1 MDITFFGAAQTVTG
15 SKHLLVTPHNKRI
28 LLDCGM
34 FQGLGR
40 DTDPKNRHFGFD
52 PSTLDAVILSHAHI
66 DHSGCL
72 PRLVAEGFL
81 GPIYTTDATID
92 LCTVMLADSAHIQE
106 ADVRYLNKRRVREG
120 KEELKP
126 LYSEEEVKAC
136 LEHFKPVPLDS
147 WIKIFDDVELYLT
160 DAGHILGS
168 VAINLKLWK
177 DEKQSVSITYTG
189 DIGRYEDR
197 ILKAPAPFPQA
208 DYIIAESTYGDRL
221 HGAPDAAEETL
232 ESIIRHT
239 CVDKKGKLII
249 PSFALGRT
257 QELVYAMDKL
267 FNEGKLPKVP
277 VFVDSPLAVNATNIM
292 RRHPSFFNSEIRTY
306 MERDPDPFG
315 FNNLRYIQ
323 KLEESKAINGI
334 EGPCIIISASGMAE
348 AGRIKHHLA
357 NGLEDERTTV
367 LLVGYC
373 TPESLGARL
382 GRGDKTVRIFGEEV
396 KVKAEVRI
404 ITSYSAHAD
413 YKEMMRYLG
422 CQNIEKVKRL
432 FLVHGEA
439 ETQKNYKLKLM
450 EMGFDDVVIPMEG
463 ESFKLH

>member
-1 MDITFFGAAQTVTG
+1 
-15 SKHLLVTPHNKRI
+15 
-28 LLDCGM
+28 
-34 FQGLGR
+34 
-40 DTDPKNRHFGFD
+40 
-52 PSTLDAVILSHAHI
+52 
-66 DHSGCL
+66 
-72 PRLVAEGFL
+72 
-81 GPIYTTDATID
+81 
-92 LCTVMLADSAHIQE
+92 
-106 ADVRYLNKRRVREG
+106 
-120 KEELKP
+120 
-126 LYSEEEVKAC
+126 
-136 LEHFKPVPLDS
+136 
-147 WIKIFDDVELYLT
+147 
-160 DAGHILGS
+160 
-168 VAINLKLWK
+168 
-177 DEKQSVSITYTG
+177 
-189 DIGRYEDR
+189 
-197 ILKAPAPFPQA
+197 
-208 DYIIAESTYGDRL
+208 
-221 HGAPDAAEETL
+221 
-232 ESIIRHT
+232 
-239 CVDKKGKLII
+239 VDKKGKLII

-422 CQNIEKVKRL
+422 CQNTEKVKRL